1 VVDVVGQPNRDP
13 AAGRS
18 LDRPLH
24 QRGGVRGEVEV
35 VDGDV
40 ERGARPVDEAR
51 EAARDVER
59 RLAAV
64 IERVELDQPSTA

>member
-1 VVDVVGQPNRDP
+1 
-13 AAGRS
+13 
-18 LDRPLH
+18 
-24 QRGGVRGEVEV
+24 VEV